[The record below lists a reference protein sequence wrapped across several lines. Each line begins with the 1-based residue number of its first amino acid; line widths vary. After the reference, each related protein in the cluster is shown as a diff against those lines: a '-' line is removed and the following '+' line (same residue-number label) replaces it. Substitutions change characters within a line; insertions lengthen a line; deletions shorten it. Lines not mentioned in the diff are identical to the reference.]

1 MATVTRPAQ
10 YECLARDRTMTTT
23 PICPAPAGAPE
34 QRLAPEPLTP
44 IILTAPEE
52 FRDWLRTL
60 APTDVCGQPQWSN
73 GCPLAR
79 YLRVR
84 NGCPYEEASVECD
97 RYTLG
102 RARYPLPAWAQLFV
116 ARVDHVPAYLEAA
129 GHAGHHRSRSAA
141 AAGGPRRQ
149 RGRRGRPPGGAG
161 RLRWACDEGRRRASP
176 AHGRRPGRWRRDGP
190 RPGRHAAVA
199 VVAGA
204 ACPRLASSC
213 RSPATARAAP
223 AASASR
229 CNG

>member
-84 NGCPYEEASVECD
+84 NGCPYEEASVERD

-102 RARYPLPAWAQLFV
+102 RARYPLPRWARRFV
-116 ARVDHVPAYLEAA
+116 MRVDHAPAYWQRPATRGITAAEALLLLEDLCDNGGDGIARQEGQDGGA
-129 GHAGHHRSRSAA
+129 GHATRDDGLHSPHPGDDP
-141 AAGGPRRQ
+141 AAGG
-149 RGRRGRPPGGAG
+149 
-161 RLRWACDEGRRRASP
+161 
-176 AHGRRPGRWRRDGP
+176 
-190 RPGRHAAVA
+190 AAVCGPDGTPPWRSWPLLTLPLSSA
-199 VVAGA
+199 P
-204 ACPRLASSC
+204 PR
-213 RSPATARAAP
+213 AP
-223 AASASR
+223 QTR
-229 CNG
+229 TLPV